1 MNEKGFLL
9 VETIFAMLLTTVAI
23 VIILMIYTNGYSSY
37 IKQTDKIDVQEN
49 MRIALNRMVRDIRQ
63 ASTIPTI
70 TSTNLLTPAA
80 KDKITFIK
88 WEYNPGDV
96 LVQKEICYYHDSVDR
111 EIQKS
116 VDGFGH
122 NPLASNIKSVTFDY
136 SSSEK
141 SVTITIVGDR
151 GKSGDIS
158 LSTKVNLRLI

>member
-1 MNEKGFLL
+1 VNEKGFLL

-49 MRIALNRMVRDIRQ
+49 MRIAMNRMVRDIRQ
-63 ASTIPTI
+63 ASEIPTI
-70 TSTNLLTPAA
+70 TNSNNLPLGA
-80 KDKITFIK
+80 KDKISFDK
-88 WEYNPGDV
+88 MEYNSDDV
-96 LVQKEICYYHDSVDR
+96 KKICYYYDSVDR

-122 NPLASNIKSVTFDY
+122 NPLASNIKSVLFDY

-141 SVTITIVGDR
+141 IVTITIVGNR
-151 GKSGDIS
+151 GKSGDIT

>member
-1 MNEKGFLL
+1 VNEKGFLL

-49 MRIALNRMVRDIRQ
+49 MRIAMNRMVRDIRQ
-63 ASTIPTI
+63 ASKRTDYPT
-70 TSTNLLTPAA
+70 PGA
-80 KDKITFIK
+80 KDNITFYK
-88 WEYNPGDV
+88 DDV
-96 LVQKEICYYHDSVDR
+96 KICYYYDSVDR

-151 GKSGDIS
+151 GKSGDIT
-158 LSTKVNLRLI
+158 LSTKVNLRLF

>member
-23 VIILMIYTNGYSSY
+23 VIILLIYTNGYSSY
-37 IKQTDKIDVQEN
+37 FKQTDKIDVQES

-63 ASTIPTI
+63 ASTIPLI
-70 TSTNLLTPAA
+70 PAA

-88 WEYNPGDV
+88 WEYNSDNV
-96 LVQKEICYYHDSVDR
+96 LVQKNICYYYDSVDR

-116 VDGFGH
+116 VDGAGH
-122 NPLASNIKSVTFDY
+122 NPLASNIKSVSFDY

-141 SVTITIVGDR
+141 SVTITIVGNR
-151 GKSGDIS
+151 GKSGDIT